1 MNTNQQHQF
10 AGFWLRFIAV
20 IIDKLII
27 ALIIFP
33 FALLLGF
40 MSPNMIKVEVPFNLF
55 TTSEVLSET
64 KETVE
69 NPDGSSSIITTQRMT
84 ENVLGFLEYH
94 YKKTIEST
102 NKVKNSRITVK
113 AKKTSIT
120 MVDPETQ
127 LPVQRTSS
135 SDIEFIALF
144 LYWILME
151 ASLYQGSIGKL
162 SMGLKVV
169 NAEGK
174 RPTLPQAISRNLL
187 KVLSGIILFIG
198 FMMAGWT
205 ANKQALHDKI
215 TNMQVVKK

>member
-1 MNTNQQHQF
+1 MDTNQQTKF
-10 AGFWLRFIAV
+10 AGFWLRFIAL
-20 IIDKLII
+20 IIDNIII
-27 ALIIFP
+27 ALIVFP
-33 FALLLGF
+33 FVLLLAF
-40 MSPNMIKVEVPFNLF
+40 MSPNMIKVEVPFNLL
-55 TTSEVLSET
+55 TTTEVLAET
-64 KETVE
+64 TKTVK
-69 NPDGSSSIITTQRMT
+69 NPDGSSTVITTQRMT

-151 ASLYQGSIGKL
+151 ASIYQGSVGKL
-162 SMGLKVV
+162 AMGLKVV
-169 NAEGK
+169 NAEGA

-187 KVLSGIILFIG
+187 KILSGIILFIG

-215 TNMQVVKK
+215 TNMLVVKK